1 MQNNIKVCNV
11 HSHESNFV
19 KIFMLKK
26 SKVPFKTMNYSNR
39 NHITGDK
46 QKPQVLGLF
55 WSTTI
60 KATVVFF
67 HFA

>member
-1 MQNNIKVCNV
+1 MKVIWSKYLC
-11 HSHESNFV
+11 
-19 KIFMLKK
+19 LKK

-60 KATVVFF
+60 KATVVFSILPNVI
-67 HFA
+67 